1 VVLKIQ
7 TPPPELDASVYGA
20 VFRGKRIRR
29 VRYLV
34 AGAVVHRA
42 GVCFVVVGVERMNK
56 HTPGPW
62 LREGCTVYALNGDG
76 FNRFCAQTQ
85 DAHTGKNELEAN
97 AQLMCAAPDLLEA
110 LEAWISYHDDE
121 EDGVDSMLRYAKA
134 IDMTRA
140 AIARAKGDA

>member
-1 VVLKIQ
+1 
-7 TPPPELDASVYGA
+7 
-20 VFRGKRIRR
+20 
-29 VRYLV
+29 
-34 AGAVVHRA
+34 
-42 GVCFVVVGVERMNK
+42 MNE

-62 LREGCTVYALNGDG
+62 THEGQGDITGIEDNGFGRGPVDVCSVYLRTVEG
-76 FNRFCAQTQ
+76 R
-85 DAHTGKNELEAN
+85 HEAN
-97 AQLMCAAPDLLEA
+97 ARLIAAAPDLLEA